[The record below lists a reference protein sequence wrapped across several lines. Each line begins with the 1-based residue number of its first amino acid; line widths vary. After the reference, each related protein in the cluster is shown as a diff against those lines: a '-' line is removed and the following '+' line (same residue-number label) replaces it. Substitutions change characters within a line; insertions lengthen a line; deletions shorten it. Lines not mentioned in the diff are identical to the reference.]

1 MANARS
7 IKTGHIPKMCCAN
20 GWLAPSV
27 PSGGAAGP
35 TRTPQFLHEK
45 TRKSRVRS
53 LLCVRPVSCFAIA
66 SSSSTP
72 TRSRGRRSGP
82 PCSSAAST
90 PSRPRPRTG
99 RSRSSRRSAQAQS
112 SPTRACRVATVSR
125 WSPGSAP
132 PDRTRPSSSRRRS
145 IGSTRPSLRCGPAPT
160 ATSSA
165 RSTRADGRRGREG
178 ARAAAPQDRPGHAS
192 RAGPRAGGHRR
203 LRARAPQPPRG
214 APPRGADEGDRARAG
229 RGRRREGAGGAGAP
243 RGSPRRDRPFVRVN
257 CAARSE
263 GLLEAELFGHEAGAF
278 RDSEVRRPGQLE
290 EADGGTLYLDE
301 VGRLPLRSR

>member
-1 MANARS
+1 MRSASFMLRDRILVVDANP
-7 IKTGHIPKMCCAN
+7 IE
-20 GWLAPSV
+20 
-27 PSGGAAGP
+27 GA
-35 TRTPQFLHEK
+35 
-45 TRKSRVRS
+45 S
-53 LLCVRPVSCFAIA
+53 LRAALFERGFDAVEA
-66 SSSSTP
+66 SS
-72 TRSRGRRSGP
+72 
-82 PCSSAAST
+82 AD
-90 PSRPRPRTG
+90 G

-112 SPTRACRVATVSR
+112 SPTRACRGATVSR

-165 RSTRADGRRGREG
+165 RSTPRRRSSWSRRRSSGSASGSTGPRFASG
-178 ARAAAPQDRPGHAS
+178 S
-192 RAGPRAGGHRR
+192 RARRPSSAPRP
-203 LRARAPQPPRG
+203 APQPPRG

-278 RDSEVRRPGQLE
+278 GDSEVRRPGQLE